1 MENDTIIL
9 YSHTIFATHLLI
21 SMGCKDLQKQ
31 NQYYQAIDKTF
42 KKTTISAHAHQAKIT
57 HKCTKD
63 KQHPVT
69 YIPHWA
75 SPSSSTKEKP
85 HH

>member
-1 MENDTIIL
+1 MENYTIIL

-21 SMGCKDLQKQ
+21 LMGWIYK
-31 NQYYQAIDKTF
+31 NQYYQAINKTF
-42 KKTTISAHAHQAKIT
+42 KKTTIIAHAHHAKIT

-63 KQHPVT
+63 KQYPVT
-69 YIPHWA
+69 HIPGWV
-75 SPSSSTKEKP
+75 SSSSSTKEKP